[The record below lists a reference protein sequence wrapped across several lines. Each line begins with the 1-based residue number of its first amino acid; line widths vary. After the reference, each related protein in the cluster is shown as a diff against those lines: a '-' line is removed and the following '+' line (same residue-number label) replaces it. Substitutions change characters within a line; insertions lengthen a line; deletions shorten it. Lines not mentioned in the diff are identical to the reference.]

1 MVYFLSN
8 LDLLSK
14 LLMTS
19 FSSETSKLWYTIM
32 KKISPKTTIK
42 EATSIPDFIIG
53 VKRRAMDN
61 WVMKTPNAMYFLTAS
76 ASFPFDSNSY

>member
-53 VKRRAMDN
+53 VNRRAMDN
-61 WVMKTPNAMYFLTAS
+61 
-76 ASFPFDSNSY
+76 